1 QSADVSRLK
10 VIASCPEDALP
21 TLEALSRGERRWTV
35 RTAGAASPTGLP
47 GTIDEIGYLID
58 PNQHTA
64 VIKGY
69 VDNPGQRI
77 RAGQYVTA
85 TVSIPPPDDVVEIP
99 TDALVDDGKQS
110 LAFVHPDP
118 ARHQFTRRRVHGTP
132 R

>member
-35 RTAGAASPTGLP
+35 RTAGAASSKGLP
-47 GTIDEIGYLID
+47 GTIDEIGYMID

-77 RAGQYVTA
+77 RAGQFVTA
-85 TVSIPPPDDVVEIP
+85 TVNLPPPGDVVEIP
-99 TDALVDDGKQS
+99 ADALVDDGLQA
-110 LAFVHPDP
+110 LVFVQPNAATYHV
-118 ARHQFTRRRVHGTP
+118 TMP
-132 R
+132 RCQV